1 MKPSEMAKI
10 LAAMQEQNELLRKRV
25 EQLSAVKET
34 KEVVVKKKDKV
45 KEIENEKEM
54 GRQQGMIEHLW
65 KRCRNMESKDYWWF
79 KQMSRVV
86 TVFGKEMSEKQLNSF
101 MPIWEKYWET
111 KETPKKKGQKANPH
125 S

>member
-1 MKPSEMAKI
+1 MKASEMAKI
-10 LAAMQEQNELLRKRV
+10 IAALQEQNELLKKKLAQPI
-25 EQLSAVKET
+25 E

-86 TVFGKEMSEKQLNSF
+86 TVFGKKMSEKQLNSF